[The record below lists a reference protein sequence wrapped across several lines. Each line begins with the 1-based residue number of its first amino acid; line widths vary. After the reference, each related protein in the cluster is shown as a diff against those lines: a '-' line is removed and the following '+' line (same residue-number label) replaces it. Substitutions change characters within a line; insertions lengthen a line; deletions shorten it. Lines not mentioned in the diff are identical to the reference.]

1 MITNLELQI
10 INKAI
15 AEGWDEDLDLIYKGV
30 NLADAMEYDVLRVV
44 GRQLIIDKEA
54 DETNEAEK

>member
-1 MITNLELQI
+1 MTTNLELQI

-15 AEGWDEDLDLIYKGV
+15 AEGWDEDLELMYKGV

-44 GRQLIIDKEA
+44 GRQLVIDKQKR
-54 DETNEAEK
+54 ETSEAEK